1 MKVKSLLFAVLCLVI
16 SFSYG
21 QDFEVSP
28 VVLNFSLE
36 PGEVAS
42 KTITITNYSAK
53 EYTFVLEQYDE
64 GYNGEEIERYMPPGT
79 SSNSIAEW
87 LSVNP
92 TLIKIL
98 PNQSKTADV
107 ILSVPSNDNSTK
119 WGAIGVRTAEE
130 RSEYDADKTL
140 GTGLLVSPRIK
151 VTIMQSP
158 KSNKDYRGKIIAME
172 PLADSESGFKRFEV
186 IFKNEGSKKIKPEVY
201 LMSANMITGQER
213 KEVKSELTLMPG
225 QSKKMILTIN
235 SQLAPGDYAVAT
247 VMDYGGHAPIEV
259 FQVSLVLE

>member
-79 SSNSIAEW
+79 S
-87 LSVNP
+87 
-92 TLIKIL
+92 
-98 PNQSKTADV
+98 
-107 ILSVPSNDNSTK
+107 
-119 WGAIGVRTAEE
+119 
-130 RSEYDADKTL
+130 Y
-140 GTGLLVSPRIK
+140 
-151 VTIMQSP
+151 
-158 KSNKDYRGKIIAME
+158 
-172 PLADSESGFKRFEV
+172 
-186 IFKNEGSKKIKPEVY
+186 
-201 LMSANMITGQER
+201 ANMLKAFQFAEQNQFFLKNTSIY
-213 KEVKSELTLMPG
+213 
-225 QSKKMILTIN
+225 MIK
-235 SQLAPGDYAVAT
+235 
-247 VMDYGGHAPIEV
+247 
-259 FQVSLVLE
+259 